1 MARFTRAEVRRIIG
15 EGCTD
20 EMENQIIALHLAVVD
35 PLKDDVARYKADS
48 EKLADVQTELDNLK
62 ANNSDDFKSKYEAE
76 HSAFEDYKKSVQ
88 AEKDNAIKAD
98 LVRAYF
104 EGKGITG
111 KNLDIAMRGALK
123 EIESVKLEDG
133 KIADTSDLDAL
144 LKGDYAGLIV
154 TTKTQG
160 AETQK
165 PPSNN
170 GGGKLSRADI
180 YKRDENGRYIL
191 STAERQKALA
201 ESLKQ

>member
-35 PLKDDVARYKADS
+35 PLKDDVARFKQDADRLT
-48 EKLADVQTELDNLK
+48 EVQTELDALK
-62 ANNSDDFKSKYEAE
+62 ANNGDDFKTKYETE
-76 HSAFEDYKKSVQ
+76 HSAFEEYKKSVQ
-88 AEKDNAIKAD
+88 AEKDNAVKTE

-123 EIESVKLEDG
+123 EIESAKLADG
-133 KIADTSDLDAL
+133 KIADTADLDAL
-144 LKGDYAGLIV
+144 LKGDFAGLVV
-154 TTKTQG
+154 TTNAQG

-170 GGGKLSRADI
+170 GGGKLSRAEI

-201 ESLKQ
+201 ESLQQ